1 MADNQVQQGLENITV
16 AETRLSSIDVETGEL
31 VIGGFP
37 LDEFTAEATVEE
49 TVYLLRH
56 DRLPTADESQH
67 VPPPKWKMAIVLRG
81 LNPTPALLLLV
92 SVFLFGILDALRP
105 RADPRTQRKSVDRV
119 PSMEQRQFIG
129 LELHLQHLL
138 QHYL

>member
-37 LDEFTAEATVEE
+37 LDELTAGATVEE

-105 RADPRTQRKSVDRV
+105 RADPRTQREPIDCMS
-119 PSMEQRQFIG
+119 SMKERQLIG
-129 LELHLQHLL
+129 LKLHVQ
-138 QHYL
+138 YLV